1 MEIGIAFTITL
12 IAALL
17 FCGLYMWN
25 KANQKEEKVRTE
37 AEMARLKAEVENK
50 PLANGTPLT
59 VELIKKAVEF
69 NGFVPQ
75 DAEDGW
81 IMFRYQG
88 DKYHIKYEE
97 NLVQFYF
104 GMLLNGNDGNVD
116 LDLVERSAAIV
127 RDKAAYGRVTVS
139 DKDESGSLI
148 LSFRMYGFEMTYEH
162 LCVAFMEY
170 MNAIRMLID
179 AHQNEYQKLDQERQ
193 ENAEITGSGDDYQ
206 VNNIHNT
213 VLN

>member
-37 AEMARLKAEVENK
+37 TEIARLKAEVENK

-59 VELIKKAVEF
+59 TELIKKAVEF
-69 NGFVPQ
+69 NGFAPQ
-75 DAEDGW
+75 EAEDGW

-104 GMLLNGNDGNVD
+104 GMLLNGNDGNID
-116 LDLVERSAAIV
+116 LGLIERSAAIV

-179 AHQNEYQKLDQERQ
+179 AHQNEYQKLGQERQ
-193 ENAEITGSGDDYQ
+193 ENAEITGNGDDCQEYS
-206 VNNIHNT
+206 VRHT

>member
-1 MEIGIAFTITL
+1 MEIGIAYTITF

-37 AEMARLKAEVENK
+37 AEIARLKAEVVNK

-75 DAEDGW
+75 EAEDGW

-88 DKYHIKYEE
+88 DKYHIHYEE
-97 NLVQFYF
+97 NLVQFFY
-104 GMLLNGNDGNVD
+104 GMMINGNDDEID
-116 LDLVERSAAIV
+116 LELIERSAAIV

-139 DKDESGSLI
+139 EKDESGNLI
-148 LSFRMYGFEMTYEH
+148 LAFRMYGFEMTYEH

-170 MNAIRMLID
+170 MNAIRLLIE
-179 AHQNEYQKLDQERQ
+179 AHQNEYQTLIQERQ
-193 ENAEITGSGDDYQ
+193 ENAGITDYGDDYQ
-206 VNNIHNT
+206 DNNIHNT

>member
-12 IAALL
+12 IVALL

-25 KANQKEEKVRTE
+25 KDNQKEEKAKAD
-37 AEMARLKAEVENK
+37 AEIARLKAEVENK

-75 DAEDGW
+75 EAEDGW

-162 LCVAFMEY
+162 LCVVFMEY
-170 MNAIRMLID
+170 MNTIRLLID
-179 AHQNEYQKLDQERQ
+179 AHQNEYQKLEQEKQ
-193 ENAEITGSGDDYQ
+193 ENAEITGSGDGCQEYS
-206 VNNIHNT
+206 VRHT